1 MSNRKI
7 KFRAWMSDGFSEE
20 EFRMYYHDEMGDGI
34 LTDAIEE
41 VNENKYGTVLMQNT
55 GLKDKNGVE
64 IYEGDI
70 MKYNEIGI
78 VCFGEFE
85 SFHEGGCSRYHF
97 HQGFYIVDRNNKQLR
112 DKVNEDINWKQY
124 KVIGN
129 IYENKDLIK

>member
-1 MSNRKI
+1 MFKVIIIAFGKEIILSGKGG
-7 KFRAWMSDGFSEE
+7 SVTESECE
-20 EFRMYYHDEMGDGI
+20 
-34 LTDAIEE
+34 
-41 VNENKYGTVLMQNT
+41 LMQYT